1 MNNTSSSSAAS
12 SAAATPREHFGSK
25 LGFILAA
32 AGAAVGLGNIW
43 GFPTQV
49 ASNGGGAF
57 LLVYLV
63 MIIVVAFPMLVV
75 EMAIGRHG
83 QANPVDSM
91 RSLSSNPMA
100 KKLGACV
107 GWIGLAVPCA
117 VLAFYSIVGGWLICF
132 LIGAVLEIAGY
143 AALAD
148 WFKGF
153 SVGRNVFGTIAFYL
167 LTILIVQGGV
177 KQGIEKWS
185 TRLMPSLFVLFALL
199 FVYIMM
205 QQGAMEGLKHYLV
218 PNFEKVWDRKLI
230 LAAMGQGF
238 FSLTIGGCSML
249 IYGSYLSKK
258 EDLPKMAMNVTLV
271 DTSVAFIAGLV
282 VMPAMFVAMQKGVQI
297 YAEDGSLISSDTLV
311 FTVLPLMFESL
322 GLLGLV
328 FSVVFFLLLTIAA
341 LTSSISMLECPVALV
356 DERLKTGR
364 KKTSWVLGAMIA
376 AFSIFIVFNFGELFG
391 LVAMIATQYLQPIA
405 ALMFC
410 IFGGWVW
417 SRASKVKELEQGCP
431 DFQLGWFGKVWPL
444 YVKIVC
450 PVLVATVIWAS
461 FG

>member
-1 MNNTSSSSAAS
+1 MNQQSSSSRELFS
-12 SAAATPREHFGSK
+12 SR

-63 MIIVVAFPMLVV
+63 LIFVVAFPMLVV

-91 RSLSSNPMA
+91 RSLTPNLMA
-100 KKLGACV
+100 KKVGALT
-107 GWIGLAVPCA
+107 GWIGLSVPSA
-117 VLAFYSIVGGWLICF
+117 VLGFYSIVGGWLICF
-132 LIGAVLEIAGY
+132 LFGAIAELFGLVEV
-143 AALAD
+143 AA

-153 SVGRNVFGTIAFYL
+153 SVERNVFGTVLFYV
-167 LTILIVQGGV
+167 LTILIVQGGI

-185 TRLMPSLFVLFALL
+185 TRLMPALFVLFALL
-199 FVYIMM
+199 FVYIMT
-205 QQGAMEGLKHYLV
+205 QQGALEGLKHYLV
-218 PNFEKVWDRKLI
+218 PDFEKVWDRKLI

-258 EDLPKMAMNVTLV
+258 ENLPKMAMNVTLV
-271 DTSVAFIAGLV
+271 DTAVAFIAGLV

-297 YAEDGSLISSDTLV
+297 YAEDGSLLSSDTLV
-311 FTVLPLMFESL
+311 FTVLPLMFDSL
-322 GLLGLV
+322 GFLGQI
-328 FSVVFFLLLTIAA
+328 FAIVFFLLLTIAA
-341 LTSSISMLECPVALV
+341 LTSSISMLEAPVSLV
-356 DERLKTGR
+356 SERFNTAR
-364 KKTSWVLGAMIA
+364 TPTSWVIGGLIA
-376 AFSIFIVFNFGELFG
+376 LFSVVIVYNFGALFG

-410 IFGGWVW
+410 LFGGWVW
-417 SRASKVKELEQGCP
+417 RRASKVKELEQGCP
-431 DFQLGWFGKVWPL
+431 DFQLGWFGKVWPA
-444 YVKIVC
+444 YVKFVC
-450 PVLVATVIWAS
+450 PVLVVTVIWAS

>member
-1 MNNTSSSSAAS
+1 MANT
-12 SAAATPREHFGSK
+12 RENFGSR
-25 LGFILAA
+25 LGFVLAA

-43 GFPTQV
+43 GFPTQA

-57 LLVYLV
+57 LMVYLF
-63 MIIVVAFPMLVV
+63 MILVVAFPMLVV

-91 RSLSSNPMA
+91 KSLTENPLG
-100 KKLGACV
+100 KKVGGLV
-107 GWIGLAVPCA
+107 GWIGLSVPSA

-132 LIGAVLEIAGY
+132 LLGAITELFGFASVAQ
-143 AALAD
+143 

-153 SVGRNVFGTIAFYL
+153 SVERNLFGTLVFYV

-185 TRLMPSLFVLFALL
+185 TRLMPALFVLFGLL

-205 QQGAMEGLKHYLV
+205 QSGAMEGLKHYLI
-218 PNFEKVWDRKLI
+218 PDFEKIWDRKLI

-258 EDLPKMAMNVTLV
+258 ENLPKMAMNVTLV
-271 DTSVAFIAGLV
+271 DTAVAFIAGLV
-282 VMPAMFVAMQKGVQI
+282 VLPAMFVAMQKGVQI
-297 YAEDGSLISSDTLV
+297 YAEDGSLLSSDTLV

-322 GLLGLV
+322 GLLGQL
-328 FSVVFFLLLTIAA
+328 FAIIFFLLLTIAA

-356 DERLKTGR
+356 SERLESKRST
-364 KKTSWVLGAMIA
+364 TSWILGGLIA
-376 AFSIFIVFNFGELFG
+376 LFSVVIVFNFGELFG
-391 LVAMIATQYLQPIA
+391 LVAMVATQYLQPTA

-410 IFGGWVW
+410 LFGGWVW
-417 SRASKVKELEQGCP
+417 NRHSKIKELELGNP
-431 DFQLGWFGKVWPL
+431 DFQLGWFGKVWPA
-444 YVKIVC
+444 YVKFVC

>member
-1 MNNTSSSSAAS
+1 MAS
-12 SAAATPREHFGSK
+12 TRENFGSR
-25 LGFILAA
+25 LGFVLAA

-43 GFPTQV
+43 GFPTQA

-57 LLVYLV
+57 LMVYLI
-63 MIIVVAFPMLVV
+63 MILVVAFPMLVV

-91 RSLSSNPMA
+91 KSLTANPVG
-100 KKLGACV
+100 KTVGGLV
-107 GWIGLAVPCA
+107 GWIGLSVPSA

-132 LIGAVLEIAGY
+132 LLGAIAELFGFVS
-143 AALAD
+143 AAE

-153 SVGRNVFGTIAFYL
+153 SVERNLFGTITFYV

-185 TRLMPSLFVLFALL
+185 SRLMPALFILFGLL
-199 FVYIMM
+199 FIYIMM
-205 QQGAMEGLKHYLV
+205 QSGAMEGLKHYLI
-218 PNFEKVWDRKLI
+218 PDFEKVWDRKLI

-258 EDLPKMAMNVTLV
+258 ENLPKMAMNVTLV
-271 DTSVAFIAGLV
+271 DTAVAFIAGLV

-297 YAEDGSLISSDTLV
+297 YAEDGSLLSSDTLV

-322 GLLGLV
+322 GLLGQI
-328 FSVVFFLLLTIAA
+328 FAIIFFLLLTIAA

-356 DERLKTGR
+356 SERMDTGR
-364 KKTSWVLGAMIA
+364 SLTSWVLGGLIA
-376 AFSIFIVFNFGELFG
+376 LFSVVIVFNFGDLFG
-391 LVAMIATQYLQPIA
+391 LVAMVATQYLQPTA

-410 IFGGWVW
+410 LFGGWVW
-417 SRASKVKELEQGCP
+417 NRHSKIKELEQGNP
-431 DFQLGWFGKVWPL
+431 DFQLGWFGKIWPA
-444 YVKIVC
+444 YVKFVC

>member
-1 MNNTSSSSAAS
+1 MSGQSSSQ
-12 SAAATPREHFGSK
+12 REHFSSRI
-25 LGFILAA
+25 GFILAA

-57 LLVYLV
+57 LLVYLL
-63 MIIVVAFPMLVV
+63 MILVVAFPMLVV
-75 EMAIGRHG
+75 ELAIGRAG

-91 RSLSSNPMA
+91 RSLTDNSLA
-100 KKLGACV
+100 KKLGSSI
-107 GWIGLAVPCA
+107 GWLGLTVPCA
-117 VLAFYSIVGGWLICF
+117 VLAFYSVVGGWLISF
-132 LIGAVLEIAGY
+132 LIGAITDLLGMEATT
-143 AALAD
+143 A

-153 SVGRNVFGTIAFYL
+153 SVERNLFGTLVFYV

-185 TRLMPSLFVLFALL
+185 RRLMPALLVLFALL

-205 QQGAMEGLKHYLV
+205 QSGAIEGLKHYLV
-218 PNFEKVWDRKLI
+218 PDFEKVLDRKLI

-258 EDLPKMAMNVTLV
+258 ENLPKMAMNVTLV
-271 DTSVAFIAGLV
+271 DTGVAFIAGLV

-297 YAEDGSLISSDTLV
+297 YAEDGSLLNSDTLV
-311 FTVLPLMFESL
+311 FTVLPLMFDSL
-322 GLLGLV
+322 GLLGQL
-328 FSVVFFLLLTIAA
+328 FAVVFFLLLTIAA

-356 DERLKTGR
+356 GERFKTSR
-364 KKTSWVLGAMIA
+364 APTSWVLGGLIA
-376 AFSIFIVFNFGELFG
+376 LVSVVIVYNFAELFG
-391 LVAMIATQYLQPIA
+391 LVAMVATQYLQPFA
-405 ALMFC
+405 ALLFC
-410 IFGGWVW
+410 LFGGWVW
-417 SRASKVKELEQGCP
+417 SRNGKIKEIEQGCP
-431 DFQLGWFGKVWPL
+431 EFTQGWFGKLWPA
-444 YVKIVC
+444 YIKFVC

>member
-1 MNNTSSSSAAS
+1 MNNTTSN
-12 SAAATPREHFGSK
+12 ATPREHFGSK

-63 MIIVVAFPMLVV
+63 MILVVAFPMLVV

-91 RSLSSNPMA
+91 RSLSSNPIA
-100 KKLGACV
+100 KKLGAGV

-132 LIGAVLEIAGY
+132 LFGALFEIAG
-143 AALAD
+143 LTGPAD
-148 WFKGF
+148 WFQGF
-153 SVGRNVFGTIAFYL
+153 SVGRNVFGTVAFYL

-185 TRLMPSLFVLFALL
+185 TRLMPSLFILFALL

-218 PNFEKVWDRKLI
+218 PDFEKIWDRKLI

-258 EDLPKMAMNVTLV
+258 ENLPKMAMNVTLV
-271 DTSVAFIAGLV
+271 DTAVAFIAGLV
-282 VMPAMFVAMQKGVQI
+282 VMPAMYVAMQRGVQI
-297 YAEDGSLISSDTLV
+297 YAQDGSLLSSDTLV

-341 LTSSISMLECPVALV
+341 LTSSISMLECPVSLV
-356 DERLKTGR
+356 DERFKTGR
-364 KKTSWVLGAMIA
+364 KKTSWVLGAAIA
-376 AFSIFIVFNFGELFG
+376 AFSIFIVFNFADLFG
-391 LVAMIATQYLQPIA
+391 LVAMVATQYLQPIA
-405 ALMFC
+405 ALLFC
-410 IFGGWVW
+410 VFGGWVW

-431 DFQLGWFGKVWPL
+431 DLQLGWFGKVWPF
-444 YVKIVC
+444 YVKFVC
-450 PVLVATVIWAS
+450 PALVAIVIWAS

>member
-1 MNNTSSSSAAS
+1 MDQQSSSS
-12 SAAATPREHFGSK
+12 REHFSSR

-57 LLVYLV
+57 LLVYLI
-63 MIIVVAFPMLVV
+63 MIFVVAFPMLVV

-91 RSLSSNPMA
+91 RSLTANPLG
-100 KKLGACV
+100 KKVGEFV
-107 GWIGLAVPCA
+107 GWIGLSVPSA

-132 LIGAVLEIAGY
+132 LIGAVADLIGLETV
-143 AALAD
+143 AD

-153 SVGRNVFGTIAFYL
+153 SVERNVFGTVAFYV

-185 TRLMPSLFVLFALL
+185 TRLMPALFVLFGLL
-199 FVYIMM
+199 FVYIMT
-205 QQGAMEGLKHYLV
+205 QSGAMEGLKHYLV
-218 PNFEKVWDRKLI
+218 PDFEKVWDRKLI

-249 IYGSYLSKK
+249 VYGSYLSKK
-258 EDLPKMAMNVTLV
+258 ENLPKMAMNVTLV
-271 DTSVAFIAGLV
+271 DTAVAFIAGLV

-297 YAEDGSLISSDTLV
+297 YAEDGSLLSSDTLV
-311 FTVLPLMFESL
+311 FTVLPLMFDSL
-322 GLLGLV
+322 GVLGQI
-328 FSVVFFLLLTIAA
+328 FAIVFFLLLTIAA
-341 LTSSISMLECPVALV
+341 LTSSISMLEGPVALV
-356 DERLKTGR
+356 SERFNTR
-364 KKTSWVLGAMIA
+364 RTPTSWVIGGAIA
-376 AFSIFIVFNFGELFG
+376 LFSVVIVYNFAAMFG
-391 LVAMIATQYLQPIA
+391 MVAMVATQYLQPVA

-410 IFGGWVW
+410 VFGGWVW

-431 DFQLGWFGKVWPL
+431 DFQLGWFGKVWPM
-444 YVKIVC
+444 YVKFVC
-450 PVLVATVIWAS
+450 PILVATVIWAS

>member
-1 MNNTSSSSAAS
+1 MNQQSSSSRELFS
-12 SAAATPREHFGSK
+12 SR

-63 MIIVVAFPMLVV
+63 LIFVVAFPMLVV

-91 RSLSSNPMA
+91 RSLTSNPLA
-100 KKLGACV
+100 KKFGALT
-107 GWIGLAVPCA
+107 GWIGLSVPSA
-117 VLAFYSIVGGWLICF
+117 VLGFYSIVGGWLICF
-132 LIGAVLEIAGY
+132 LFGAIADVLGLIDIA
-143 AALAD
+143 A

-153 SVGRNVFGTIAFYL
+153 SVERNVFGTVLFYV
-167 LTILIVQGGV
+167 LTILIVQGGI

-185 TRLMPSLFVLFALL
+185 TRLMPALFVLFALL
-199 FVYIMM
+199 FVYIMT
-205 QQGAMEGLKHYLV
+205 QQGAVEGLKHYLV
-218 PNFEKVWDRKLI
+218 PDFEKVWDRKLI

-258 EDLPKMAMNVTLV
+258 ENLPKMAMNVTLV
-271 DTSVAFIAGLV
+271 DTAVAFIAGLV

-297 YAEDGSLISSDTLV
+297 YAEDGSLLSSDTLV
-311 FTVLPLMFESL
+311 FTVLPLMFDSL
-322 GLLGLV
+322 GFLGQI
-328 FSVVFFLLLTIAA
+328 FAIVFFLLLTIAA
-341 LTSSISMLECPVALV
+341 LTSSISMLEAPVSLV
-356 DERLKTGR
+356 SERFNTAR
-364 KKTSWVLGAMIA
+364 TPTSWVIGGLIA
-376 AFSIFIVFNFGELFG
+376 LFSVVIVYNFGALFG

-410 IFGGWVW
+410 LFGGWVW

-431 DFQLGWFGKVWPL
+431 DFQLGWFGKVWPA
-444 YVKIVC
+444 YVKFVC
-450 PVLVATVIWAS
+450 PVLVVTVIWAS

>member
-1 MNNTSSSSAAS
+1 MTVDISSTSSA
-12 SAAATPREHFGSK
+12 PREHFGSR

-43 GFPTQV
+43 GFPTQA

-63 MIIVVAFPMLVV
+63 MIFVVAFPMLVV
-75 EMAIGRHG
+75 EMGIGRHG

-91 RSLSSNPMA
+91 KSVTQHPIGQHIGGL
-100 KKLGACV
+100 V

-132 LIGAVLEIAGY
+132 LLG
-143 AALAD
+143 ALAD
-148 WFKGF
+148 IVGLQQVAEWLKGF
-153 SVGRNVFGTIAFYL
+153 SAERNVFGTVLFYL
-167 LTILIVQGGV
+167 FTVLIVQGGV

-199 FVYIMM
+199 FIYIMM
-205 QQGAMEGLKHYLV
+205 QQGAVEGLKHYLI
-218 PNFEKVWDRKLI
+218 PDFEKVWDRKLI

-258 EDLPKMAMNVTLV
+258 ENLPKMAMNVTLV

-297 YAEDGSLISSDTLV
+297 YADDGSLLSSDTLV

-322 GLLGLV
+322 GLLGLI

-356 DERLKTGR
+356 DERFDTGR
-364 KKTSWVLGAMIA
+364 KKTSWVLGTLIA
-376 AFSIFIVFNFGELFG
+376 LFSIYIVFNFADMFG
-391 LVAMIATQYLQPIA
+391 LVAMVATQYLQPIA
-405 ALMFC
+405 ALLFC
-410 IFGGWVW
+410 LFGGWVW
-417 SRASKVKELEQGCP
+417 SRASKIKELEQGCP
-431 DFQLGWFGKVWPL
+431 DFQLGWFGKIWPL
-444 YVKIVC
+444 YVKFVC
-450 PVLVATVIWAS
+450 PILVMTVIWAS

>member
-1 MNNTSSSSAAS
+1 MAQENSN
-12 SAAATPREHFGSK
+12 RELFGSR

-43 GFPTQV
+43 GFPTQA

-57 LLVYLV
+57 LLVYL
-63 MIIVVAFPMLVV
+63 ILIFVVAFPMLVV
-75 EMAIGRHG
+75 EMAIGRYG

-91 RSLSSNPMA
+91 RSLTSNP
-100 KKLGACV
+100 LGKNVGSLV
-107 GWIGLAVPCA
+107 GWIGLSVPCA

-132 LIGAVLEIAGY
+132 LLGAFTDILGLEGAT
-143 AALAD
+143 AWL
-148 WFKGF
+148 KGF
-153 SVGRNVFGTIAFYL
+153 SVERNLFGTVVFYV

-185 TRLMPSLFVLFALL
+185 TRLMPALFILFAVL
-199 FVYIMM
+199 FVYIMT
-205 QQGAMEGLKHYLV
+205 QNGAMEGLKHYLV
-218 PNFEKVWDRKLI
+218 PDFDKLLDRKMI

-258 EDLPKMAMNVTLV
+258 ENLPKMAFNVTLV
-271 DTSVAFIAGLV
+271 DTAVAFIAGLV

-297 YAEDGSLISSDTLV
+297 YADDGSLLSSDTLV
-311 FTVLPLMFESL
+311 FTVLPLMFDSL
-322 GLLGLV
+322 GLLGQV
-328 FSVVFFLLLTIAA
+328 FAMVFFVLLTIAA

-356 DERLKTGR
+356 GERFNTKRGP
-364 KKTSWVLGAMIA
+364 TSWVLGGLIA
-376 AFSIFIVFNFGELFG
+376 LFSIVIVFNFGSMFG
-391 LVAMIATQYLQPIA
+391 FVAMIATQYLQPIA
-405 ALMFC
+405 ALLFC

-417 SRASKVKELEQGCP
+417 SRNAKIKELEQGFP
-431 DFQLGWFGKVWPL
+431 EFTQGWFGKVWPV
-444 YVKIVC
+444 YVKFVC
-450 PVLVATVIWAS
+450 PLLVATVIWAS

>member
-1 MNNTSSSSAAS
+1 MAS
-12 SAAATPREHFGSK
+12 SNSRETFGSR
-25 LGFILAA
+25 LGFVLAA

-43 GFPTQV
+43 GFPTQA

-63 MIIVVAFPMLVV
+63 LILVVAFPMLVV
-75 EMAIGRHG
+75 EMAIGRSG

-91 RSLSSNPMA
+91 RSLTDNPAA
-100 KKLGACV
+100 KKAGAMV
-107 GWIGLAVPCA
+107 GWLGLTVPSA

-132 LIGAVLEIAGY
+132 LLGAVTDLMGME
-143 AALAD
+143 AATA

-153 SVGRNVFGTIAFYL
+153 SVERNLFGTVVFYA

-185 TRLMPSLFVLFALL
+185 TRLMPALFVLFGLL

-205 QQGAMEGLKHYLV
+205 QPGATEGLKHYLV
-218 PNFEKVWDRKLI
+218 PDFEKVFDRKMI

-258 EDLPKMAMNVTLV
+258 ENLPKMAMNVTLV
-271 DTSVAFIAGLV
+271 DTAVAFIAGLV
-282 VMPAMFVAMQKGVQI
+282 VLPAMFVAMNKGVQI
-297 YAEDGSLISSDTLV
+297 YAEDGSLLSSDTLV
-311 FTVLPLMFESL
+311 FTVLPLMFDSL
-322 GLLGLV
+322 GLLGQL

-356 DERLKTGR
+356 SERFNTKRTS
-364 KKTSWVLGAMIA
+364 TSWVLGGLIA
-376 AFSIFIVFNFGELFG
+376 LFSVVIVYNFGALFG
-391 LVAMIATQYLQPIA
+391 LVATTATQYLQPTA

-410 IFGGWVW
+410 LFGGWVW
-417 SRASKVKELEQGCP
+417 NRNSKLKELEQGFP
-431 DFQLGWFGKVWPL
+431 EFRQSTFGKIWPW
-444 YVKIVC
+444 YVKFVC
-450 PVLVATVIWAS
+450 PILVVTVIWAS

>member
-1 MNNTSSSSAAS
+1 MVFIADYMNQQTSHS
-12 SAAATPREHFGSK
+12 TREHFSSR

-43 GFPTQV
+43 GFPTQA

-57 LLVYLV
+57 LLVYLF
-63 MIIVVAFPMLVV
+63 MIFVVAFPMLVV

-91 RSLSSNPMA
+91 RSLTSHP
-100 KKLGACV
+100 LGKRAGALV
-107 GWIGLAVPCA
+107 GWVGLSVPSA

-132 LIGAVLEIAGY
+132 LLGAIAELVGFSEIAE
-143 AALAD
+143 

-153 SVGRNVFGTIAFYL
+153 SVERNVFGTVTFYV
-167 LTILIVQGGV
+167 LTVLIVQGGV

-185 TRLMPSLFVLFALL
+185 TRLMPALFVLFGLL
-199 FVYIMM
+199 FIYIMT
-205 QQGAMEGLKHYLV
+205 QQGSMEGLKHYLV
-218 PNFEKVWDRKLI
+218 PDFEKVWDRKLI

-258 EDLPKMAMNVTLV
+258 ENLPKMALNVTLV
-271 DTSVAFIAGLV
+271 DTAVAFIAGLV

-297 YAEDGSLISSDTLV
+297 YAEDGSLLSSDTLV
-311 FTVLPLMFESL
+311 FTVLPLMFDSL
-322 GLLGLV
+322 GFLGQIFSIV
-328 FSVVFFLLLTIAA
+328 FYLLLTIAA

-356 DERLKTGR
+356 SERFNTKRTP
-364 KKTSWVLGAMIA
+364 TSWVLGGAIALFSLVIVYNFSAM
-376 AFSIFIVFNFGELFG
+376 FG
-391 LVAMIATQYLQPIA
+391 LVAMIATQYLQPMA

-410 IFGGWVW
+410 LYGGWVW
-417 SRASKVKELEQGCP
+417 NRNSKIKELEQGCP
-431 DFQLGWFGKVWPL
+431 EFRQGWFGKVWPV
-444 YVKIVC
+444 YVKFVC

>member
-1 MNNTSSSSAAS
+1 MDISNSSSA
-12 SAAATPREHFGSK
+12 PREHFGSR

-43 GFPTQV
+43 GFPTQA

-63 MIIVVAFPMLVV
+63 MILVVAFPMLVA

-91 RSLSSNPMA
+91 KSLTSSA
-100 KKLGACV
+100 LGKRAGGIV
-107 GWIGLAVPCA
+107 GWIGLSVPCA

-132 LIGAVLEIAGY
+132 LFGALADIAGFS
-143 AALAD
+143 ALAD

-153 SVGRNVFGTIAFYL
+153 SVERNVFGTIVFYL

-177 KQGIEKWS
+177 KHGIEKWS
-185 TRLMPSLFVLFALL
+185 TRLMPSLFILFALL

-205 QQGAMEGLKHYLV
+205 QQGAMEGLKHYLI
-218 PNFEKVWDRKLI
+218 PDFEKVWDRKLI

-258 EDLPKMAMNVTLV
+258 ENLPKMAMNVTLV
-271 DTSVAFIAGLV
+271 DTAVAFIAGLV

-297 YAEDGSLISSDTLV
+297 YAEDGSLLSSDTLV

-322 GLLGLV
+322 GMLGLV
-328 FSVVFFLLLTIAA
+328 FSVVFFILLTIAA

-356 DERLKTGR
+356 DERFKTGR
-364 KKTSWVLGAMIA
+364 KKTSWVLGALIA
-376 AFSIFIVFNFGELFG
+376 LFSVYIVFNFGELFG
-391 LVAMIATQYLQPIA
+391 LVAMVATQYLQPVA
-405 ALMFC
+405 ALLFC
-410 IFGGWVW
+410 VFGGWVW
-417 SRASKVKELEQGCP
+417 SRASKIKELEQGCP
-431 DFQLGWFGKVWPL
+431 DLQLGWFGKIWPF
-444 YVKIVC
+444 YVKFIC
-450 PVLVATVIWAS
+450 PILVATVIWAS

>member
-1 MNNTSSSSAAS
+1 MTQSNT
-12 SAAATPREHFGSK
+12 RETFGSR
-25 LGFILAA
+25 LGFVLAA

-43 GFPTQV
+43 GFPTQA

-63 MIIVVAFPMLVV
+63 LILVVAFPMLVV
-75 EMAIGRHG
+75 EMAIGRSG

-91 RSLSSNPMA
+91 RSLTPNPTA
-100 KKLGACV
+100 KKAGALV
-107 GWIGLAVPCA
+107 GWLGLSVPSA
-117 VLAFYSIVGGWLICF
+117 VLAFYSIVGGWIICF
-132 LIGAVLEIAGY
+132 MLGAITELLGMESAT
-143 AALAD
+143 A

-153 SVGRNVFGTIAFYL
+153 SVERNLFGTLVFYV

-185 TRLMPSLFVLFALL
+185 TRLMPALFVLFGVL
-199 FVYIMM
+199 FIYIMM
-205 QQGAMEGLKHYLV
+205 QPGAMEGLQHYLV
-218 PNFEKVWDRKLI
+218 PDFTKIFDRKMI

-258 EDLPKMAMNVTLV
+258 ENLPKMAMNVTLV

-282 VMPAMFVAMQKGVQI
+282 VLPAMFVAMNKGVQI
-297 YAEDGSLISSDTLV
+297 YAEDGSLLSSDTLV
-311 FTVLPLMFESL
+311 FTVLPLMFDSL
-322 GLLGLV
+322 GVLGQL
-328 FSVVFFLLLTIAA
+328 FAIVFFLLLTIAA

-356 DERLKTGR
+356 SERFNTKRTP
-364 KKTSWVLGAMIA
+364 TSWVLGGLIA
-376 AFSIFIVFNFGELFG
+376 LFSVVIVYNFGELFG
-391 LVAMIATQYLQPIA
+391 LVATTATQYLQPTA

-410 IFGGWVW
+410 LFGGWVW
-417 SRASKVKELEQGCP
+417 NRNAKLKELEHGFPEFRQST
-431 DFQLGWFGKVWPL
+431 FGKIWPW
-444 YVKIVC
+444 YVKFVC
-450 PVLVATVIWAS
+450 PILVATVIWAS

>member
-1 MNNTSSSSAAS
+1 MAS
-12 SAAATPREHFGSK
+12 SNSRETFGSR
-25 LGFILAA
+25 LGFVLAA

-43 GFPTQV
+43 GFPTQA

-63 MIIVVAFPMLVV
+63 LILVVAFPMLVV
-75 EMAIGRHG
+75 EMAIGRSG

-91 RSLSSNPMA
+91 RSLTESPAA
-100 KKLGACV
+100 KKAGAMV
-107 GWIGLAVPCA
+107 GWLGLTVPSA

-132 LIGAVLEIAGY
+132 LLGAVSDLMGME
-143 AALAD
+143 AATA

-153 SVGRNVFGTIAFYL
+153 SVERNLFGTVVFYV

-185 TRLMPSLFVLFALL
+185 TRLMPALFVLFGLL

-205 QQGAMEGLKHYLV
+205 QPGATEGLKHYLV
-218 PNFEKVWDRKLI
+218 PDFEKVFDRKMI

-258 EDLPKMAMNVTLV
+258 ENLPKMAMNVTLV
-271 DTSVAFIAGLV
+271 DTAVAFIAGLV
-282 VMPAMFVAMQKGVQI
+282 VLPAMFVAMNKGVQI
-297 YAEDGSLISSDTLV
+297 YAEDGSLLSSDTLV
-311 FTVLPLMFESL
+311 FTVLPLMFDSL
-322 GLLGLV
+322 GLLGQL

-356 DERLKTGR
+356 SERFNTKRTS
-364 KKTSWVLGAMIA
+364 TSWVLGGLIA
-376 AFSIFIVFNFGELFG
+376 LFSVVIVYNFGALFG
-391 LVAMIATQYLQPIA
+391 LVATTATQYLQPTA

-410 IFGGWVW
+410 LFGGWVW
-417 SRASKVKELEQGCP
+417 NRNSKLKELEQGFP
-431 DFQLGWFGKVWPL
+431 EFRQSTFGKIWPW
-444 YVKIVC
+444 YVKFVC
-450 PVLVATVIWAS
+450 PILVATVIWAS

>member
-1 MNNTSSSSAAS
+1 MSGQTSS
-12 SAAATPREHFGSK
+12 PREHFSSR

-57 LLVYLV
+57 LLVYLL
-63 MIIVVAFPMLVV
+63 MILIVAFPMLVV
-75 EMAIGRHG
+75 ELAIGRAG

-91 RSLSSNPMA
+91 RSLTSNP
-100 KKLGACV
+100 LGKRFGSGI
-107 GWIGLAVPCA
+107 GWLGLAVPCA
-117 VLAFYSIVGGWLICF
+117 VLAFYSVVGGWLICF
-132 LIGAVLEIAGY
+132 LLGALTDLLGME
-143 AALAD
+143 AATE

-153 SVGRNVFGTIAFYL
+153 SVERNLFGTITFYV

-185 TRLMPSLFVLFALL
+185 RRLMPALLVLFLLL

-205 QQGAMEGLKHYLV
+205 QAGAMEGLKHYLV
-218 PNFEKVWDRKLI
+218 PDFEKLLDRKLI

-258 EDLPKMAMNVTLV
+258 ENLPKMAMNVTLV
-271 DTSVAFIAGLV
+271 DTGVAFIAGLV

-297 YAEDGSLISSDTLV
+297 YAEDGALLNSDTLV
-311 FTVLPLMFESL
+311 FTVLPLMFDSL
-322 GLLGLV
+322 GLLGQL
-328 FSVVFFLLLTIAA
+328 FAVVFFLLLTIAA

-356 DERLKTGR
+356 GERFNTPR
-364 KKTSWVLGAMIA
+364 KATSWVLGGLIA
-376 AFSIFIVFNFGELFG
+376 LASIIIVFNFGALFG
-391 LVAMIATQYLQPIA
+391 LVAMVATQYLQPFA
-405 ALMFC
+405 ALLFC
-410 IFGGWVW
+410 LFGGWVW
-417 SRASKVKELEQGCP
+417 SRNGKIKEIEQGCP
-431 DFQLGWFGKVWPL
+431 EFTQGWFGKLWPA
-444 YVKIVC
+444 YIKFVC
-450 PVLVATVIWAS
+450 PTLVAAVIWAS

>member
-1 MNNTSSSSAAS
+1 MNQQSSTSRELFSS
-12 SAAATPREHFGSK
+12 R

-63 MIIVVAFPMLVV
+63 LIFVVAFPMLVV

-91 RSLSSNPMA
+91 RSLTPNLLA
-100 KKLGACV
+100 KKVGALT
-107 GWIGLAVPCA
+107 GWIGLSVPSA
-117 VLAFYSIVGGWLICF
+117 VLGFYSIVGGWLICF
-132 LIGAVLEIAGY
+132 LFGAVADLFGLGDL
-143 AALAD
+143 AA

-153 SVGRNVFGTIAFYL
+153 SVERNVFGTVLFYV
-167 LTILIVQGGV
+167 LTILIVQGGI

-185 TRLMPSLFVLFALL
+185 TRLMPALFVLFALL
-199 FVYIMM
+199 FVYIMT
-205 QQGAMEGLKHYLV
+205 QQGAVEGLKHYLV
-218 PNFEKVWDRKLI
+218 PDFEKVWDRKLI

-258 EDLPKMAMNVTLV
+258 ENLPKMAMNVTLV
-271 DTSVAFIAGLV
+271 DTAVAFIAGLV

-297 YAEDGSLISSDTLV
+297 YAEDGSLLSSDTLV
-311 FTVLPLMFESL
+311 FTVLPLMFDSL
-322 GLLGLV
+322 GFLGQI
-328 FSVVFFLLLTIAA
+328 FAIVFFLLLTIAA
-341 LTSSISMLECPVALV
+341 LTSSISMLEAPVSLV
-356 DERLKTGR
+356 SERFNTPRTL
-364 KKTSWVLGAMIA
+364 TSWVIGGLIALFSVIIVYNFAAM
-376 AFSIFIVFNFGELFG
+376 FG

-410 IFGGWVW
+410 LFGGWVW

-431 DFQLGWFGKVWPL
+431 DFQLGWFGKVWPA
-444 YVKIVC
+444 YVKFVC
-450 PVLVATVIWAS
+450 PILVITVIWAS

>member
-1 MNNTSSSSAAS
+1 MNGQ
-12 SAAATPREHFGSK
+12 RENFGSR
-25 LGFILAA
+25 LGFVLAA

-43 GFPTQV
+43 GFPTQA

-63 MIIVVAFPMLVV
+63 MILVVAFPMLVV
-75 EMAIGRHG
+75 EMAIGRYG

-91 RSLSSNPMA
+91 KSLTTNP
-100 KKLGACV
+100 LGKTIGGLV
-107 GWIGLAVPCA
+107 GWIGLSVPSL

-132 LIGAVLEIAGY
+132 LLGAIFDVVGMTAISE
-143 AALAD
+143 

-153 SVGRNVFGTIAFYL
+153 SVERNLFGTITFYV

-185 TRLMPSLFVLFALL
+185 TRLMPALFVLFGAL
-199 FVYIMM
+199 FIYIMT
-205 QQGAMEGLKHYLV
+205 QQGAVEGLKHYLV
-218 PNFEKVWDRKLI
+218 PDFDKILDRKLI

-258 EDLPKMAMNVTLV
+258 ENLPKMAMSVTLV
-271 DTSVAFIAGLV
+271 DTAVAFIAGLV
-282 VMPAMFVAMQKGVQI
+282 VMPAMFVAMQKGVEI
-297 YAEDGSLISSDTLV
+297 YAQDGSLLSSDTLV

-322 GLLGLV
+322 GFLGQL
-328 FSVVFFLLLTIAA
+328 FAIVFFLLLTIAA

-356 DERLKTGR
+356 SERFETKRTP
-364 KKTSWVLGAMIA
+364 TSWVLGGLIA
-376 AFSIFIVFNFGELFG
+376 TLSVVIVFNFGELFG
-391 LVAMIATQYLQPIA
+391 LVAMVATQYLQPMA
-405 ALMFC
+405 ALLFC
-410 IFGGWVW
+410 LFGGWVW
-417 SRASKVKELEQGCP
+417 NRNSKMKELEQGCP
-431 DFQLGWFGKVWPL
+431 EFRNGLFGKVWPV
-444 YVKIVC
+444 YVKFVC
-450 PVLVATVIWAS
+450 PILVATVIWAS